1 MSNVLANTIRRNST
15 CTLVEWK
22 YIYIYIKNAAST
34 VFCSNYII
42 HVVSIFT
49 KYPDGD
55 SICSNGTLVKILNNA
70 SNIDLL
76 IM

>member
-1 MSNVLANTIRRNST
+1 MFLQILYAETVHVHWLNGN
-15 CTLVEWK
+15 
-22 YIYIYIKNAAST
+22 IYLYIKNAAST